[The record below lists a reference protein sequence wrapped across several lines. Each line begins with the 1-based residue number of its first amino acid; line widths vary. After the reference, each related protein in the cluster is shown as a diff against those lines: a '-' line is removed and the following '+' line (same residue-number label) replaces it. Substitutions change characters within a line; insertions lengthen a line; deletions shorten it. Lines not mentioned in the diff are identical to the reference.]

1 MPRISIEL
9 PDSFIFSTDI
19 PLRITDIN
27 YGNHLGNDAVLGL
40 VHEARVRFLVSHSFS
55 EVDIDGC
62 GIIMTDAAIVFVSQG
77 TYGQTVRIEIALAD
91 PGPLG
96 CDILYKLSDAVSGKE
111 IARVKTGIVFF
122 DYSRNRPL
130 RMPDVFKQLF

>member
-1 MPRISIEL
+1 MPRITLDL
-9 PDSFIFSTDI
+9 PESFSFSTTI

-40 VHEARVRFLVSHSFS
+40 VHEARLRFLVSLGFT
-55 EVDIDGC
+55 EIDIAGC
-62 GIIMTDAAIVFVSQG
+62 GIIMTDAAIVFKSQG
-77 TYGQTVRIEIALAD
+77 TYGQTVCIEIALDD

-96 CDILYKLSDAVSGKE
+96 CDFLYKLTDAETGKE

-122 DYSRNRPL
+122 DYSNNRL
-130 RMPDVFKQLF
+130 VRMPDAFKKLV

>member
-1 MPRISIEL
+1 MPRITLDL
-9 PDSFIFSTDI
+9 PDSYIFATDI

-27 YGNHLGNDAVLGL
+27 YGNHLGNDAVLSL
-40 VHEARVRFLVSHSFS
+40 AHEARVRFIVSHGFT
-55 EVDIDGC
+55 EVNIDGC
-62 GIIMTDAAIVFVSQG
+62 GIIMTDAAVVFKSQG

-96 CDILYKLSDAVSGKE
+96 CDFLYKLSDAETGKE

-122 DYSRNRPL
+122 DYSNNRL
-130 RMPDVFKQLF
+130 VRMPDSFKKLV

>member
-1 MPRISIEL
+1 MPRITLDL
-9 PDSFIFSTDI
+9 PDSYIFSTTI

-40 VHEARVRFLVSHSFS
+40 VHEARLRFLVSHGFT
-55 EVDIDGC
+55 EVDIDGS
-62 GIIMTDAAIVFVSQG
+62 GIIMTDAAIVFKSQG
-77 TYGQTVRIEIALAD
+77 TYGQTVRIEIALAE

-96 CDILYKLSDAVSGKE
+96 CDFLYKLSDAESGKE

-122 DYSRNRPL
+122 DYSTNRPV
-130 RMPDVFKQLF
+130 RMPDAFKKLV

>member
-1 MPRISIEL
+1 MPRITLDL
-9 PDSFIFSTDI
+9 PDSFIFSTTI

-40 VHEARVRFLVSHSFS
+40 VHEARLRFLVSHGFT
-55 EVDIDGC
+55 EIDIAGC
-62 GIIMTDAAIVFVSQG
+62 GIIMTDAAIVFKSQG
-77 TYGQTVRIEIALAD
+77 TYGQTVCIEIALDD

-96 CDILYKLSDAVSGKE
+96 CDFLYKLTDAETGKE

-122 DYSRNRPL
+122 DYSNNRL
-130 RMPDVFKQLF
+130 VRMPDAFKQLV